1 MAVGNPGGTPVEPL
15 GPRTELDGRTV
26 PVVGAEVVDEAT
38 PIRAR
43 GLALPSDW
51 SRWAAPLISF
61 VLIVAAWQ
69 ALVVV
74 ARLPRFILPAPDA
87 VFAAFV
93 GQFPLLLSNT
103 WVTLLETLAGFS
115 LSIVVA
121 VPLAILI
128 SSSSAL
134 RNGIYPFL
142 LLGQSV
148 PKQAIAPLL
157 LLWLGYGDGPKV
169 VLAFLTAFFP
179 IVVNTAIGLQMTP
192 PEMLDL
198 ARLLSASR
206 WRVFAKV
213 TFPAAMPYFFA
224 GLKVA
229 ISLAI
234 VGAVIGEF
242 IGADRGLGQM
252 IVLFSA
258 NQRTDIAFAAIAM
271 LSLLGIALFALISL
285 AERVVCPWYDKAS

>member
-1 MAVGNPGGTPVEPL
+1 MVLPTTEHEAIGGSAAGAATGDPAETPGL
-15 GPRTELDGRTV
+15 ARS
-26 PVVGAEVVDEAT
+26 
-38 PIRAR
+38 R
-43 GLALPSDW
+43 GLGLPADLG
-51 SRWAAPLISF
+51 RWVAPLVSF
-61 VLIVAAWQ
+61 VLIVVCWQ
-69 ALVVV
+69 LLIWI
-74 ARLPRFILPAPDA
+74 ARLQIFVLPPPAA
-87 VFAAFV
+87 VFTAFSGNIAA
-93 GQFPLLLSNT
+93 LLSNA
-103 WVTLLETLAGFS
+103 WVTLLETLAGFF

-121 VPLAILI
+121 VPLAIAI
-128 SSSSAL
+128 AASAPL

-198 ARLLSASR
+198 GRLLSASP
-206 WRVFAKV
+206 WRVFTKV

-252 IVLFSA
+252 IVVATA
-258 NQRTDIAFAAIAM
+258 NAQTPLAFAAILM
-271 LSLLGIALFALISL
+271 LSVLGIALFGLICL
-285 AERVVCPWYDKAS
+285 AERIICPWYNRG